1 MVRLT
6 MLASVLGTTITPYI
20 SIPNP
25 QLSGGPPPRLRIQL
39 LLLLLDTP
47 TDPASVPVNI
57 IQFHG
62 MNGYY
67 W

>member
-39 LLLLLDTP
+39 GISDSI
-47 TDPASVPVNI
+47 DRIYSKNR
-57 IQFHG
+57 
-62 MNGYY
+62 NR
-67 W
+67 